1 MCYRPVSAEMD
12 SNQLV
17 FFSLLRSGLWEQ
29 PARLSGWGDIDFN
42 AVYEL
47 ADNQSVVGLVAAGLE
62 HVQDRKVTK
71 PQALPFLKRVF
82 GLESRNAEMN
92 RFIADLYSKL
102 REKGI
107 YSLLVKGQGVAQS
120 YERPLWRSPG
130 DVDMLLDEKNYQ
142 KAKAFLLPLASF
154 VDHEYSDRIHLA
166 LTIDSWTVELHG
178 SMRSSRL
185 GRVNACIDSA
195 QDDTFRNGH
204 VRVWENGDTD
214 VFLPAVD
221 NDIIFV
227 FTHILQ
233 HFFAGGIGL
242 RQICDWCRLLW
253 TYRDEIDLDLLGSRL
268 KGVRLKSEWEVF
280 ASLSVNY
287 LGMPENAI
295 PFYRKSTH
303 LERKADRLM
312 ACILRMS
319 NFEQNRDTNY
329 RRKYPYLI
337 RKLFSFIRVTRNV
350 FSRFRVFPIDSIVFF
365 FRYVLSGSKSA
376 IKGE

>member
-1 MCYRPVSAEMD
+1 MD

-29 PARLSGWGDIDFN
+29 PARLSEWEEVDFN
-42 AVYEL
+42 AVFDL
-47 ADNQSVVGLVAAGLE
+47 AEGQSVVGLVAAGLE

-71 PQALPFLKRVF
+71 PQALPFLKKVF

-92 RFIADLYSKL
+92 HFIADLFNKL
-102 REKGI
+102 RDEGI
-107 YSLLVKGQGVAQS
+107 YSLLVKGQGVGQC
-120 YERPLWRSPG
+120 YERPQWRSSG
-130 DVDMLLDEKNYQ
+130 DVDLLLDEKNYQ

-185 GRVNACIDSA
+185 GRVNSCIEAA
-195 QDDTFRNGH
+195 QEDTFRNGR
-204 VRVWENGDTD
+204 VRVWKDGDTD

-221 NDIIFV
+221 NDIIFI

-253 TYRDEIDLDLLGSRL
+253 TYRGEIDCSLLGSRL
-268 KGVRLKSEWEVF
+268 KGVRLMSEWEVF
-280 ASLSVNY
+280 ASLAVNY
-287 LGMPENAI
+287 LGMPADAI
-295 PFYRKSTH
+295 PFYRKSAS
-303 LERKADRLM
+303 LDRKADRLLNH
-312 ACILRMS
+312 ILRTG
-319 NFEQNRDTNY
+319 NFGQNRDMSY
-329 RRKYPYLI
+329 VQKYPYLI
-337 RKLFSFIRVTRNV
+337 RKLISFYRVTMDAFYRLG
-350 FSRFRVFPIDSIVFF
+350 VFPIDTVAFYC
-365 FRYVLSGSKSA
+365 RYVLSGSRAA

>member
-1 MCYRPVSAEMD
+1 MD

-29 PARLSGWGDIDFN
+29 PTRLSEWRDVDFN
-42 AVYEL
+42 AVYDL
-47 ADNQSVVGLVAAGLE
+47 ADGQSVVGLVAAGLE

-71 PQALPFLKRVF
+71 PQALPFLKKVF

-92 RFIADLYSKL
+92 LFIADLFRKL
-102 REKGI
+102 SEEGI
-107 YSLLVKGQGVAQS
+107 YSLLVKGQGVGQC
-120 YERPLWRSPG
+120 YERPQWRSAG
-130 DVDMLLDEKNYQ
+130 DVDLLLDEKNYQ
-142 KAKAFLLPLASF
+142 KAKALLLPLASF

-185 GRVNACIDSA
+185 GRVNSCIEAA
-195 QDDTFRNGH
+195 QEDTFRNGR
-204 VRVWENGDTD
+204 VRVWRDGDTD

-253 TYRDEIDLDLLGSRL
+253 TYRDEIDRDLLGSRL
-268 KGVRLKSEWEVF
+268 KEVQLKSEWEVF
-280 ASLSVNY
+280 ASLAVNY
-287 LGMPENAI
+287 LGMPAKAI
-295 PFYRKSTH
+295 PFYRKSAS
-303 LERKADRLM
+303 LDRKADRLM
-312 ACILRMS
+312 DHILRTG
-319 NFEQNRDTNY
+319 NFGQNRDMSY
-329 RRKYPYLI
+329 IQKYPYLI
-337 RKLFSFIRVTRNV
+337 RKFISFYRVTLDAFYRLG
-350 FSRFRVFPIDSIVFF
+350 VFPIDTVVFYI
-365 FRYVLSGSKSA
+365 RYVFSGSKA
-376 IKGE
+376 AMKGE

>member
-1 MCYRPVSAEMD
+1 MN
-12 SNQLV
+12 SNHV
-17 FFSLLRSGLWEQ
+17 AFFSLLRAGLWEK
-29 PARLSGWGDIDFN
+29 PVNLSDSGDVDFN
-42 AVYEL
+42 AVYDL
-47 ADNQSVVGLVAAGLE
+47 ADGQSVVGLVAAGLE

-71 PQALPFLKRVF
+71 PQALPFLKKVF

-92 RFIADLYSKL
+92 HFIADLFSKL
-102 REKGI
+102 RDEGTF
-107 YSLLVKGQGVAQS
+107 SLLVKGQGVGQC
-120 YERPLWRSPG
+120 YERPQWRSSG
-130 DVDMLLDEKNYQ
+130 DVDLLLDEKNYQ
-142 KAKAFLLPLASF
+142 KAKAFLLSLASF

-185 GRVNACIDSA
+185 GRVNSCIEAA
-195 QDDTFRNGH
+195 QEDTFRNGR
-204 VRVWENGDTD
+204 VRVWKDGDTD

-253 TYRDEIDLDLLGSRL
+253 TYRDEIDCRLLGSRL

-280 ASLSVNY
+280 ASLAVNY
-287 LGMPENAI
+287 LGMPADAI
-295 PFYRKSTH
+295 PFYRKSAS
-303 LERKADRLM
+303 LDRKAARLM
-312 ACILRMS
+312 NHILRTG
-319 NFEQNRDTNY
+319 NFGQNRDMSY
-329 RRKYPYLI
+329 VQKYPYLI
-337 RKLFSFIRVTRNV
+337 RKLISFYRVTMDAFYRLG
-350 FSRFRVFPIDSIVFF
+350 VFPIDTVAFYC
-365 FRYVLSGSKSA
+365 RYVLSGCRAA

>member
-1 MCYRPVSAEMD
+1 MN
-12 SNQLV
+12 SNQLA
-17 FFSLLRSGLWEQ
+17 FFSLLRAGLWEK
-29 PARLSGWGDIDFN
+29 PVNLSEWGDVDFN
-42 AVYEL
+42 AVYDL
-47 ADNQSVVGLVAAGLE
+47 ADGQSVVGLVAAGLE
-62 HVQDRKVTK
+62 YVQDCKVTK

-92 RFIADLYSKL
+92 RFIADLFGKL
-102 REKGI
+102 KDDGI
-107 YSLLVKGQGVAQS
+107 YSLLVKGQGIGQC
-120 YERPLWRSPG
+120 YERPQWRSSG
-130 DVDMLLDEKNYQ
+130 DVDLLFDEKNYQ

-154 VDHEYSDRIHLA
+154 VDQEYSDRIHLA

-195 QDDTFRNGH
+195 QEDTFRNGR
-204 VRVWENGDTD
+204 VRVWKDGDTD

-253 TYRDEIDLDLLGSRL
+253 TYRDEIDSSLLVSRL

-280 ASLSVNY
+280 ASLAVNF
-287 LGMPENAI
+287 LGMPADVI
-295 PFYRKSTH
+295 PFYRKSAS
-303 LERKADRLM
+303 LDRKAARLM
-312 ACILRMS
+312 NHILRTG
-319 NFEQNRDTNY
+319 NFGQNRDMSY
-329 RRKYPYLI
+329 VQKYPYLI
-337 RKLFSFIRVTRNV
+337 RKLISFYRVTMDA
-350 FSRFRVFPIDSIVFF
+350 FYRFGVFPIDTVAFYC
-365 FRYVLSGSKSA
+365 RYVLSGSRAA

>member
-1 MCYRPVSAEMD
+1 MD
-12 SNQLV
+12 SNQSV

-29 PARLSGWGDIDFN
+29 PARLSEWGDVDFN
-42 AVYEL
+42 AVYDL
-47 ADNQSVVGLVAAGLE
+47 ADGQSVVGLVAAGLE
-62 HVQDRKVTK
+62 QVQDRKVTK
-71 PQALPFLKRVF
+71 PQALPFLKKVF

-92 RFIADLYSKL
+92 QFIAGLFSKL
-102 REKGI
+102 IEEGI
-107 YSLLVKGQGVAQS
+107 YSLLVKGQGIGQC
-120 YERPLWRSPG
+120 YERPQWRSSG
-130 DVDMLLDEKNYQ
+130 DVDLLLDEKNYQ
-142 KAKAFLLPLASF
+142 KAKAFLLPLASL

-185 GRVNACIDSA
+185 GRVNSCIEAA
-195 QDDTFRNGH
+195 QEDTFRNGR
-204 VRVWENGDTD
+204 VRVWKDGDTD

-253 TYRDEIDLDLLGSRL
+253 TYRDEIDCSLLGSRL

-280 ASLSVNY
+280 ASLAVNY
-287 LGMPENAI
+287 LGMPADAI
-295 PFYRKSTH
+295 PFHRKSAS
-303 LERKADRLM
+303 LDRKAARLM
-312 ACILRMS
+312 NHILRTG
-319 NFEQNRDTNY
+319 NFGQNRDMSY
-329 RRKYPYLI
+329 VQKYPYLI
-337 RKLFSFIRVTRNV
+337 RKLISFYRVTMDAFYRLG
-350 FSRFRVFPIDSIVFF
+350 VFPIDTVAFYC
-365 FRYVLSGSKSA
+365 RYVLSGSRAA